1 MPGRTLKTTAA
12 VRDLIRH
19 MHPGLKRKVR
29 GALAD
34 ILDNPRCGKPLKG
47 ELTGLWSLRL
57 GRHRVIYRPDA
68 GGAEIVAIG
77 PRRTIYEETALRILR
92 GRRGSGTPRRLVP
105 TE

>member
-29 GALAD
+29 GALVD

-47 ELTGLWSLRL
+47 ELTGLWSLPL
-57 GRHRVIYRPDA
+57 GGIASSIARML
-68 GGAEIVAIG
+68 AE
-77 PRRTIYEETALRILR
+77 PK
-92 GRRGSGTPRRLVP
+92 S
-105 TE
+105 